1 MQITHSGPG
10 RTVQIDGLDY
20 LYFSGTAYLGL
31 SQHPDFIAHI
41 KEGMDQF
48 GANFGGSRRSN
59 LQFDIFEKGEAFCC
73 ALTGAPRA
81 LLFSSGTLAGQVL
94 QRVLREKGD
103 IHYAPGTHPALWG
116 TQSIPQL
123 PYVDWVASIQ
133 RIVKNRKVP
142 LVIFANSL
150 DPLKSVSYS
159 FDWLAG
165 IPEGPPV
172 YLAIDDSHGLG
183 VTGENGSGIYSQLEV
198 PPWVSLTVVAS
209 LGKAFSLPGGVVL
222 SSQNIIDACWDSPF
236 FGGASPMPPAYLH
249 AFLASEGLRLVLLEK
264 LRSSIR
270 LFAEGIRGFN
280 YFQQIE
286 NYPVFYTSRNDFVE
300 RLLNKQIMISSFP
313 YPGPKDRLITRI
325 VLSALHEK
333 EDISYLLSMLLDG
346 E

>member
-10 RTVQIDGLDY
+10 RTVRIDDLDY

-31 SQHPDFIAHI
+31 SQHPDFITHI
-41 KEGMDQF
+41 KEGMDRF

-73 ALTGAPRA
+73 ALTGAPKA

-94 QRVLREKGD
+94 QRVLCEKGE

-116 TQSIPQL
+116 TQAIPQL
-123 PYVDWVASIQ
+123 PYLEWVKAMQ
-133 RIVKNRKVP
+133 AALKVRKKP
-142 LVIFANSL
+142 FVIFANSL
-150 DPLKSVSYS
+150 DPLKATSYS
-159 FDWLAG
+159 FDWVAN

-183 VTGENGSGIYSQLEV
+183 VTGENGSGIYRQLKP

-222 SSQNIIDACWDSPF
+222 SDKTIIDTCWNSPF

-249 AFLASEGLRLVLLEK
+249 AFLASEDLRLELLGK

-270 LFAEGIRGFN
+270 HFAEGIRGLDH
-280 YFQQIE
+280 FQYMKD
-286 NYPVFYTSRNDFVE
+286 YPVFYTARNELAPF
-300 RLLNKQIMISSFP
+300 LLDRRIMISSFP
-313 YPGPKDRLITRI
+313 YPGPNDGLITRI
-325 VLSALHEK
+325 VISALHK
-333 EDISYLLSMLLDG
+333 QEDISNLLSILDG
-346 E
+346 K

>member
-10 RTVQIDGLDY
+10 RTVRIDEIDY

-31 SQHPDFIAHI
+31 SQHPEFIAHI
-41 KEGMDQF
+41 KEGMDRF

-59 LQFDIFEKGEAFCC
+59 LQFDIFEKGEAFCS
-73 ALTGAPRA
+73 ALTGAPKA

-116 TQSIPQL
+116 TQPIPQL
-123 PYVDWVASIQ
+123 PYLDWVASLQ
-133 RIVKNRKVP
+133 RVLIDRKAP

-150 DPLKSVSYS
+150 DPLKAIPYA
-159 FDWLAG
+159 FDWVAN

-183 VTGENGSGIYSQLEV
+183 VTGDNGGGIYSQLQV
-198 PPWVSLTVVAS
+198 PPWVNLTVVAS

-222 SSQNIIDACWDSPF
+222 SSQSIIDACWNSPF

-249 AFLASEGLRLVLLEK
+249 AFLASEDLRLTLLYK
-264 LRSSIR
+264 LRNSIR
-270 LFAEGIRGFN
+270 FFAEGIEASN
-280 YFQQIE
+280 HFQYIE
-286 NYPVFYTSRNDFVE
+286 NYPVFYTTRNDFVE
-300 RLLNKQIMISSFP
+300 RLLAQRIMVSSFP
-313 YPGPKDRLITRI
+313 YPGPKDDLITRI
-325 VLSALHEK
+325 VISALHK
-333 EDISYLLSMLLDG
+333 KDDISYLLSMLDG

>member
-10 RTVQIDGLDY
+10 RTVRIDGLDY

-73 ALTGAPRA
+73 ALTGAPQA

-123 PYVDWVASIQ
+123 PYQEWVASLQ
-133 RIVKNRKVP
+133 SVLKKRKAP

-150 DPLKSVSYS
+150 DPLKAVSYD
-159 FDWLAG
+159 FDWVAN
-165 IPEGPPV
+165 IPDGPTV

-183 VTGENGSGIYSQLEV
+183 VTGENGSGIYSQLLV
-198 PPWVSLTVVAS
+198 PSWVNLSVVAS

-222 SSQNIIDACWDSPF
+222 SSQAIINACWDSPF

-249 AFLASEGLRLVLLEK
+249 AFLASEALRLVLLDK
-264 LRSSIR
+264 LRNSIR
-270 LFAEGIRGFN
+270 LFAQGIKASHD
-280 YFQQIE
+280 FQYLE
-286 NYPVFYTSRNDFVE
+286 NYPVFYTTHNDLAE
-300 RLLNKQIMISSFP
+300 RLLNKRIMVSSFP
-313 YPGPKDRLITRI
+313 YPGPKDGLITRI
-325 VLSALHEK
+325 VISALHRK
-333 EDISYLLSMLLDG
+333 DDISYLLSMLDG